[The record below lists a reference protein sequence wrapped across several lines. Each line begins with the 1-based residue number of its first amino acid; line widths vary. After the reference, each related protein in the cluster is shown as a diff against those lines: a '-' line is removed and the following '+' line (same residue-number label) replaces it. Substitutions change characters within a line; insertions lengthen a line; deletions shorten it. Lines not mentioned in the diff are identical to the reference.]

1 MSIKTLR
8 KRIALVAVSALG
20 AGLLSVAPAS
30 AAATMTVASAGT
42 LGVVTAASGSA
53 GAQTMT
59 ITSNGQVTVTLGGGT
74 ASSSIFTVSGG
85 TIVGTTALQTGLS
98 GPSASGTYML
108 IGSGTGTIT
117 VKPNVGATTM
127 TLKTFETTA
136 HYTATSQTVADKLT
150 VTVVAAASVGTLS
163 AAYSFAKL
171 STTAAGSAS
180 TYTDTSGANYR
191 AVNEEGIIDFS
202 VRDENN
208 KIMPSSTVITVSATN
223 GALVGFTSGEQL
235 SSSATTTTG
244 STGDGSI
251 FVATPTDYA
260 PITTTVTIS
269 INGTVWTSK
278 SLTITGQ
285 LASIKLVEYSIGRYA
300 TSGTVTGDF
309 LAYSYDSAGNQ
320 LATAVTPVGAYYNS
334 IVTAADTVTT
344 SKTTYALGTFTC
356 ADRGSSNLQVYATN
370 SVAAVIKSNVLPIRC
385 AGDPYTYTA
394 SLDKATY
401 KPGEIATL
409 TIVAKDSKGN
419 LTNGVATL
427 GTTASSGTT
436 TAAVAISGGQL
447 TAVTTPTTGDT
458 FTDADGAKVYKF
470 TVGTTEGSYSL
481 IVDLPKWTSSVNPAK
496 TVSYTVSSGVT
507 GVSNAEVLAAIVKLI
522 ASINK
527 QIRALQKSLRR

>member
-1 MSIKTLR
+1 
-8 KRIALVAVSALG
+8 
-20 AGLLSVAPAS
+20 
-30 AAATMTVASAGT
+30 MTVDNAGT
-42 LGVVTAASGSA
+42 LGVVTAVSGSA

-59 ITSNGQVTVTLGGGT
+59 ITANGQVTVTLGGGT

-85 TIVGTTALQTGLS
+85 TIVGTTSLQAGLS

-117 VKPNVGATTM
+117 VKPNAGAATM

-136 HYTATSQTVADKLT
+136 HYTATTQTVADKIT
-150 VTVVAAASVGTLS
+150 VTVVSATSVGTLS
-163 AAYSFAKL
+163 TAYSFARL
-171 STTAAGSAS
+171 VATVAGSAS
-180 TYTDTSGANYR
+180 TYTDETGGNYR
-191 AVNEEGIIDFS
+191 SVGQEGQIDFS

-208 KIMPSSTVITVSATN
+208 KVMPSSTVITASATN
-223 GALVGFTSGEQL
+223 GALVAFSSASQL
-235 SSSATTTTG
+235 GSSATTTTG
-244 STGDGSI
+244 STGDGTI
-251 FVATPTDYA
+251 YIATPKVYT
-260 PITTTVTIS
+260 PVSTTVTIS
-269 INGTVWTSK
+269 INGSVWISK

-285 LASIKLVEYSIGRYA
+285 LASINLVEYSIGRYSS
-300 TSGTVTGDF
+300 SGTVTGDF
-309 LAYSYDSAGNQ
+309 LAYAYDSAGNQ
-320 LATAVTPVGAYYNS
+320 LAQSVTPVGAYYDS
-334 IVTAADTVTT
+334 VVSAADTVTT
-344 SKTTYALGTFTC
+344 SKTTYVAGTFTC
-356 ADRGSSNLQVYATN
+356 IARGSANLQVYAANT
-370 SVAAVIKSNVLPIRC
+370 VGTVIKSNVLPIRC

-409 TIVAKDSKGN
+409 TITAKDSKGN

-427 GTTASSGTT
+427 GTAESSGKITY
-436 TAAVAISGGQL
+436 AVAISGGQL

-458 FTDADGAKVYKF
+458 FSDKDGVKEYKF

-507 GVSNAEVLAAIVKLI
+507 GVTNAEVLAAIVKLI

-527 QIRALQKSLRR
+527 QIKALQKSLKR